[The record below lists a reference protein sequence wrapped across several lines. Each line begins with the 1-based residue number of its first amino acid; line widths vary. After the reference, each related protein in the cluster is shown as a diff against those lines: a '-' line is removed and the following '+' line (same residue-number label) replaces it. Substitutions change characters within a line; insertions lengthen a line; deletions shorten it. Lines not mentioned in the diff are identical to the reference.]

1 MAWLRHWRWRRSTT
15 RATADFRVV
24 PTCPFV
30 RKWLGLHPELLALVD
45 PPYVKS
51 LERRPRV

>member
-1 MAWLRHWRWRRSTT
+1 
-15 RATADFRVV
+15 V

-30 RKWLGLHPELLALVD
+30 RKWLGLHPELLVLVD

-51 LERRPRV
+51 LEPRR